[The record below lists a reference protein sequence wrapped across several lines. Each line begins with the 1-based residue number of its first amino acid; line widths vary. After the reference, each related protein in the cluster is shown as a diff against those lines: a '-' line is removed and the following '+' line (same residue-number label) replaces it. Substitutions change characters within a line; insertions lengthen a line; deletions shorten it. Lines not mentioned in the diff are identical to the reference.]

1 MSSVLFAKIL
11 PVFVML
17 LVFVWFW
24 EGHFSKKLQLFKS
37 NISLAFLP
45 LLFFLFALGLFYST
59 NQTYGLEKMETRLSL
74 LVIPIVLP
82 SMISLNFAYNR
93 RVFSKWYVR
102 AAVFTAL
109 FCFFRALV
117 LYIRHVYWLNSPMG
131 EETDISSNF
140 FFYSTLSQGIMHPGY
155 LAMYANTA
163 LILCL
168 YDIRLSQSTRRKLRR
183 AFQAIVLVLFVVLL
197 YSKAGLAAMSL
208 IILAFAMRWA
218 WFQKKWQV
226 LALSFVGMIGFF
238 AVIYFYVPNT
248 QLRLQTILASQKIE
262 NHNPLSTESTQ
273 TRIHAWKAARKV
285 IAEKPVFGHGTGDAM
300 DVLFTKYD
308 ELGYVGVRTIEMNAH
323 NEFYQTGIALGFV
336 GMGVLIMV
344 FISGIYI
351 SYRRRNFAVGLWS
364 ICMALAMAFESYLNT
379 QAGVVLLALFMTYF
393 SLFNCDDRKA

>member
-1 MSSVLFAKIL
+1 
-11 PVFVML
+11 
-17 LVFVWFW
+17 
-24 EGHFSKKLQLFKS
+24 
-37 NISLAFLP
+37 
-45 LLFFLFALGLFYST
+45 
-59 NQTYGLEKMETRLSL
+59 
-74 LVIPIVLP
+74 
-82 SMISLNFAYNR
+82 
-93 RVFSKWYVR
+93 
-102 AAVFTAL
+102 
-109 FCFFRALV
+109 
-117 LYIRHVYWLNSPMG
+117 
-131 EETDISSNF
+131 
-140 FFYSTLSQGIMHPGY
+140 MHPGY